1 MSKCFKRV
9 EDGRGFKIVKNS
21 RFKKWCYV
29 YIYRFIKNV
38 VRKTSFKN
46 TAKNRVKQ
54 FTHGVIH

>member
-54 FTHGVIH
+54 FTH